1 MWRTEGQLS
10 ATLAVQG
17 CMNFSQQKEVLNGL
31 IQVNDDEERKGGK
44 AESLWLSGTWSY
56 PIRAYKLLRVISVMF
71 PVYKAYEPHSS
82 MKNSCTLL
90 FQA

>member
-10 ATLAVQG
+10 TTLAVQG

-44 AESLWLSGTWSY
+44 AESLWLSAIGTWSY
-56 PIRAYKLLRVISVMF
+56 PIRAYKLLRAVSVM
-71 PVYKAYEPHSS
+71 VSVCKAPGPLSEILQSQ
-82 MKNSCTLL
+82 
-90 FQA
+90 F

>member
-44 AESLWLSGTWSY
+44 AESVVVSYRYLELSNPGLQ
-56 PIRAYKLLRVISVMF
+56 II
-71 PVYKAYEPHSS
+71 ESS
-82 MKNSCTLL
+82 
-90 FQA
+90 